1 MPTIRSW
8 ERRYG
13 FPVPSRTQG
22 KHRRYSVDE
31 IDQLRM
37 MRDEITRGHSAS
49 EAVDIVRRYAT
60 EDRPRAELLD
70 RFLEAAMRLDPA
82 KLRETLM
89 TGSESMGVEDDDAV
103 VALPAMRE
111 MGSRWKAGVCD
122 TAHEHLATE
131 AVRVWLARQS
141 AMAPAP
147 FRPFP
152 LVLACG
158 PKDLH
163 TIGLEAFGVVL
174 ARRGWSIRTLGP
186 LTPGVLARRRRARRR
201 GPRRGRHQPAS
212 VTRRSAVEAIAAV
225 EPCPAS
231 RRSTEARRS
240 APTPR
245 ARTCPARTSARTSS
259 EAAPDILERV
269 LRGASRVR
277 PTGSVLGEQVGGVA
291 AARDVRLE
299 LLVDRGVE
307 ARVLVG
313 LEQLLP
319 RRVGGDL
326 GGLRAHRLPRG
337 EVGRR
342 GTAATCRATP

>member
-1 MPTIRSW
+1 MKTMQPSTGSHARMTIAAVSSLLGIPVPTVRSW

-13 FPVPSRTQG
+13 FPVPSRTRG
-22 KHRRYSVDE
+22 KHRRYSIEEV
-31 IDQLRM
+31 DQLRM
-37 MRDEITRGHSAS
+37 MRDEITRGHAAS
-49 EAVDIVRRYAT
+49 EAVDIVRRYSMGG
-60 EDRPRAELLD
+60 RPRTELLD
-70 RFLEAAMRLDPA
+70 RFLEASMQLDPV

-89 TGSESMGVEDDDAV
+89 IGTESIGVEETMRD

-186 LTPGVLARRRRARRR
+186 LTPVSSLVAAVRAAEARAAVVTCQR
-201 GPRRGRHQPAS
+201 G
-212 VTRRSAVEAIAAV
+212 VTRRPAVEAIVAVDALPGVEAFFAGAAFG
-225 EPCPAS
+225 PL
-231 RRSTEARRS
+231 
-240 APTPR
+240 
-245 ARTCPARTSARTSS
+245 PARKDVPGTYLGEDLV
-259 EAAPDILERV
+259 EAAQILERTM
-269 LRGASRVR
+269 A
-277 PTGSVLGEQVGGVA
+277 
-291 AARDVRLE
+291 
-299 LLVDRGVE
+299 
-307 ARVLVG
+307 
-313 LEQLLP
+313 
-319 RRVGGDL
+319 
-326 GGLRAHRLPRG
+326 
-337 EVGRR
+337 EV
-342 GTAATCRATP
+342 

>member
-1 MPTIRSW
+1 MEPMQKAAQGPSMTIAAVSSLLGIPVPTIRSW

-82 KLRETLM
+82 ELREVLM
-89 TGSESMGVEDDDAV
+89 TGAESMGVEETMRDV
-103 VALPAMRE
+103 TLPAMRE

-141 AMAPAP
+141 TTAPAP

-186 LTPGVLARRRRARRR
+186 LTPVSSLVAAVRAAEARGAIVTSQR
-201 GPRRGRHQPAS
+201 S
-212 VTRRSAVEAIAAV
+212 VTRRPAVEAIAAADALPGV
-225 EPCPAS
+225 HAFYAGAAFGPPA
-231 RRSTEARRS
+231 ARKDV
-240 APTPR
+240 PGTYLGEDII
-245 ARTCPARTSARTSS
+245 
-259 EAAPDILERV
+259 EAADILERV
-269 LRGASRVR
+269 LAD
-277 PTGSVLGEQVGGVA
+277 A
-291 AARDVRLE
+291 A
-299 LLVDRGVE
+299 
-307 ARVLVG
+307 
-313 LEQLLP
+313 
-319 RRVGGDL
+319 
-326 GGLRAHRLPRG
+326 
-337 EVGRR
+337 
-342 GTAATCRATP
+342 